1 MDRGKGSG
9 SNRSQKKVPLGGELF
24 ALGTKAVRDDSKSKI
39 LPIKPISSSDRKREA
54 SSSLA
59 SSSKRFRGNL
69 KDGGAT
75 DISSGSSQCETWEQF
90 AIDCDLETVIET
102 IYAALEQNDNETV
115 GRLVCGVI
123 KQTTTTSS
131 SRSKVD
137 NIALLSLIYVAKL
150 QPSIFCTDIVACALL
165 SFLRREANVKMRYNT
180 NLHILFA
187 NLLTRGFMETSQW
200 PEILLRTYIDDA
212 VNERY
217 WADNELCAPLVKNIC
232 AAFKTRTPHISLLR
246 WDVSTALPSGQSH
259 RDSMTVD
266 DDSGDNS
273 TQSLDASPLNTES
286 EPIPDAMCTTKP
298 RFSDTVVQKHVSDA
312 IRDQLNKRQQQDNYT
327 RNFLKF
333 LCTTS
338 GIAEVR
344 CLSISRLELWIHNGK
359 LVKFAQQ
366 LLSYICF
373 NIKGRNT
380 QDNEVLLVLV
390 KMRLKTKPLINHY
403 MSCLKEM
410 IYLQPDILSTVM
422 KLVVQN
428 ELSNTRNPNNMGM
441 LGKKEVFLK
450 ISC

>member
-217 WADNELCAPLVKNIC
+217 WAELFYRDWIASSYRSWIP
-232 AAFKTRTPHISLLR
+232 RRLLCSG
-246 WDVSTALPSGQSH
+246 DLPSQAKG
-259 RDSMTVD
+259 
-266 DDSGDNS
+266 
-273 TQSLDASPLNTES
+273 SPAGGRS
-286 EPIPDAMCTTKP
+286 I
-298 RFSDTVVQKHVSDA
+298 
-312 IRDQLNKRQQQDNYT
+312 
-327 RNFLKF
+327 LK
-333 LCTTS
+333 
-338 GIAEVR
+338 G
-344 CLSISRLELWIHNGK
+344 H
-359 LVKFAQQ
+359 
-366 LLSYICF
+366 
-373 NIKGRNT
+373 
-380 QDNEVLLVLV
+380 
-390 KMRLKTKPLINHY
+390 H
-403 MSCLKEM
+403 
-410 IYLQPDILSTVM
+410 
-422 KLVVQN
+422 
-428 ELSNTRNPNNMGM
+428 
-441 LGKKEVFLK
+441 
-450 ISC
+450 